1 MSTDTQLR
9 EKLSTESEL
18 RALEDQLLQPEF
30 RRNRK
35 AVSEI
40 LTDDFREFGS
50 AGRIWNKQQILD
62 LLESE
67 TLFHANV
74 RDFAA
79 KQLSAETSLVTYTA
93 SVTTAGVENFASLR
107 SSLWVK
113 RDGRW
118 QMLFHQGTPMDK
130 RADSI

>member
-1 MSTDTQLR
+1 M
-9 EKLSTESEL
+9 LSTESEL
-18 RALEDQLLQPEF
+18 RALEEQLLQPDF
-30 RRNRK
+30 RRNRE

-50 AGRIWNKQQILD
+50 AGRVWNKQQILD

-67 TLFHANV
+67 TFFHASV

-79 KQLSAETSLVTYTA
+79 KKLSPETFLVTYTA
-93 SVTTAGVENFASLR
+93 GVTTAGIENFASLR
-107 SSLWVK
+107 SSLWVN

-118 QMLFHQGTPMDK
+118 QMLFHQGTPMDN
-130 RADSI
+130 RPRLI

>member
-1 MSTDTQLR
+1 MSTGTQLR

-18 RALEDQLLQPEF
+18 RALEEQLLQPDF

-62 LLESE
+62 LLEGE
-67 TLFHANV
+67 TFFRAAV
-74 RDFAA
+74 RDFAT
-79 KQLSAETSLVTYTA
+79 KQLSADTILVTYIA
-93 SVTTAGVENFASLR
+93 SVTTAGIENFASLR
-107 SSLWVK
+107 SSLWVR

-118 QMLFHQGTPMDK
+118 QMLFHQGTPTNK
-130 RADSI
+130 AN

>member
-1 MSTDTQLR
+1 M
-9 EKLSTESEL
+9 STESEL
-18 RALEDQLLQPEF
+18 HALEEQLLQPDF
-30 RRNRK
+30 RRNRE

-50 AGRIWNKQQILD
+50 AGRVWNKQQILD
-62 LLESE
+62 FLESE
-67 TLFHANV
+67 AFFHAGV

-79 KQLSAETSLVTYTA
+79 EELSAETFLVTYTA

-118 QMLFHQGTPMDK
+118 QMRFHQGTPMHN
-130 RADSI
+130 RPHLI